1 MARLQELITLLN
13 HASADPSHLSSAI
26 EEFQAAVWN
35 STDQQLGGSDR
46 VREIL
51 RTLAH
56 DLDYYVADPETRAE
70 EPAYYDEGRV
80 VREILAAL
88 TTIRGEGAA

>member
-13 HASADPSHLSSAI
+13 HAAADPTRLPSAT
-26 EEFQAAVWN
+26 EQFQATVWN
-35 STDQQLGGSDR
+35 STDQQLGGSDQ
-46 VREIL
+46 VRQVL

-56 DLDYYVADPETRAE
+56 DLDYYVADPEARAE
-70 EPAYYDEGRV
+70 DPGYYDEGRA

-88 TTIRGEGAA
+88 TTIHGDGAA